1 MTFRDVA
8 ACFSKEEWKLLDEWQ
23 NELYRNVMKEIQ
35 QVLTS
40 LGPLIAASVFS
51 LSVKENDALYSMDQ
65 LEPGTRHNVNHSP
78 GNKGTNPDNLYRMNG
93 EELEQWKDP
102 QNEVAERNECLSTE
116 YHFLSPDICLRK
128 EGESG
133 ASLSLHIQAER
144 EALMDSSP
152 SDEIIASD
160 FTFHIKE
167 EGVAYPLEHE
177 DSERT
182 VDFSSLTSA
191 PFLHNS
197 FDLQN
202 EEEEPTVSL
211 RSQPAAE
218 AGESS
223 TASSSGHAVI
233 PEVVV
238 VRIKE
243 EGDVYPS
250 DSQDCEIIEST
261 SSPNGIGNMNKK
273 ATIGESTENVPRN
286 TKYRTTM
293 WSEDNW
299 KKGTE
304 KIVQHERGFIHF
316 KSSNSNQPTPK
327 PGRLDKCKE
336 HESKLRSLE
345 FFKSLPS
352 TLQNPRIFRCTVC
365 DKSYGLK
372 GELIRHMITH
382 SGIRPYPCTECGK
395 SFFQMPHLIRHHRT
409 HSGEKPYSC
418 SFCHKRFNRKDN
430 LNGHERIHTGER
442 PYKCSECEKR
452 FIRKSDLNEHRRK
465 HF

>member
-1 MTFRDVA
+1 MKGERDHSGADKAPMTFRDVA

-23 NELYRNVMKEIQ
+23 KELYRNVMKEIQ

-51 LSVKENDALYSMDQ
+51 LSAREDDELYSMDQ
-65 LEPGTRHNVNHSP
+65 EKPVTRHNVNDSSSD
-78 GNKGTNPDNLYRMNG
+78 TVTIPDMLKRING
-93 EELEQWKDP
+93 AELEQWKDP
-102 QNEVAERNECLSTE
+102 RNEEVAERNECLSTGHE
-116 YHFLSPDICLRK
+116 VI
-128 EGESG
+128 
-133 ASLSLHIQAER
+133 
-144 EALMDSSP
+144 SSA
-152 SDEIIASD
+152 I
-160 FTFHIKE
+160 TFRIKE
-167 EGVAYPLEHE
+167 EGVAYPLELE

-182 VDFSSLTSA
+182 GDITST

-197 FDLQN
+197 FDLPN

-211 RSQPAAE
+211 MSQPAA
-218 AGESS
+218 AASESS
-223 TASSSGHAVI
+223 TASNSGPAVI
-233 PEVVV
+233 PDVVM

-243 EGDVYPS
+243 EGDVYSS
-250 DSQDCEIIEST
+250 DPQDCEIIEST
-261 SSPNGIGNMNKK
+261 SSLNGFGNLNKR
-273 ATIGESTENVPRN
+273 ATVGEYVENVRRN
-286 TKYRTTM
+286 KKYRTSV
-293 WSEDNW
+293 WSQGNW
-299 KKGTE
+299 KQGVE
-304 KIVQHERGFIHF
+304 KTVQHERGFINLP
-316 KSSNSNQPTPK
+316 SCNSQQPAPK
-327 PGRLDKCKE
+327 PGRMDKCKE